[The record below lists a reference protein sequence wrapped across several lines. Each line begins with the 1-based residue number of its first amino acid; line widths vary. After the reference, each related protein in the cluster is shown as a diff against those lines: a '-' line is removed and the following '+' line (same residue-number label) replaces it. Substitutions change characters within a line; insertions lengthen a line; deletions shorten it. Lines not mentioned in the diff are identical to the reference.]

1 MSNVK
6 RIGSETA
13 ELGEGPLW
21 SAERGS
27 LTWFDVSGRKLWRH
41 RPGAE
46 AHALPLDRMPASFGW
61 RQGGMIF
68 AFRNGLALT
77 DFDGAVEQEI
87 PCTPVDFAKERFNDG
102 AVDRQGRF
110 WIGSFNPK
118 VAPEAGSL
126 YRVDH
131 DLTVHKVETGFTM
144 SNGLGWSPDGRTLY
158 FADTRPGCIRAFDLD
173 LDSGQTSNRRI
184 LIDYADTKGRP
195 DGMTVDSEGCLWV
208 AEVEASRIARY
219 DPEGA
224 FMSSL
229 PMPVSKP
236 TCITF
241 GGPDYAT
248 LYITSMRLGFD
259 AERLAAEPEAG
270 GLFRA
275 EPGVK
280 GLPEPQFG
288 EISTKPHAASA

>member
-1 MSNVK
+1 MINVE

-21 SAERGS
+21 SADHGA

-46 AHALPLDRMPASFGW
+46 AQSLMLDRMPASFGW

-68 AFRNGLALT
+68 AFRNGMALT
-77 DFDGAVEQEI
+77 DFDGTVEQEI

-110 WIGSFNPK
+110 WVGSFNPK
-118 VAPEAGSL
+118 AEPEAGSL

-131 DLTVHKVETGFTM
+131 DLSMHKVETGFTM
-144 SNGLGWSPDGRTLY
+144 SNGLGWSPDGRTMY
-158 FADTRPGCIRAFDLD
+158 FADTRPGRVFAFDLD
-173 LDSGQTSNRRI
+173 SDSGQTCNRRI
-184 LIDYADTKGRP
+184 LIDYSGARGRP
-195 DGMTVDSEGCLWV
+195 DGLTVDAEGCLWV
-208 AEVEASRIARY
+208 AEVEAAHVARY
-219 DPEGA
+219 DPDGRL
-224 FMSSL
+224 MSTL

-236 TCITF
+236 TCVTF
-241 GGPDYAT
+241 GGPDCAT

-259 AERLAAEPEAG
+259 ADRLAAEPDAG

-275 EPGVK
+275 HPGVN
-280 GLPEPQFG
+280 GLPEPLFG
-288 EISTKPHAASA
+288 DFSTKPHAVPA